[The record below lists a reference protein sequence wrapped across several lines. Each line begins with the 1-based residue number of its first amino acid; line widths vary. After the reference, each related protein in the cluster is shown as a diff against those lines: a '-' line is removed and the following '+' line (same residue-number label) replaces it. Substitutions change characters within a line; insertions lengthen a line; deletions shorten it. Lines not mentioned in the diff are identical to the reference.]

1 VSIEMS
7 ADAVTFIAD
16 ELIEE
21 AKGQTGFDDFGD
33 LPYREGLE
41 TLLETYDRNI
51 KDADG
56 RKRCR
61 DRVVMQLATR
71 LKCEN
76 AFKAIPEYAEQEI
89 KAPIFVTGLPR
100 SGTSALLNLLV
111 AAPENRGLLQ
121 WEVQF
126 PDPWPDSKPGVE
138 DPRYPFLVKALEET
152 RNSDFAKIHFVDA
165 DTPEECVLLHAFAF
179 TGVQL
184 GFEIMLEPY
193 RSWLLRQDLEP
204 MYAYQK
210 KQMQMLNWRNP
221 GQQWMLKA
229 PAHMWGIDA
238 ILKVFPDARF
248 VWCHRDPQKVVP
260 SINSMNKVV
269 LGMYAG
275 DYSHLDS
282 GEIGRAV
289 MDWYAMSL
297 EQGLAMREK
306 LPENLF
312 VDCSQA
318 QFVEDPMSVV
328 QSVYDAFDLTLSTE
342 SRGVLQSHIDANPK
356 GKHGKHEYDLAEYG
370 LTSELIAD
378 RFAFYTQGERWP
390 ISD

>member
-1 VSIEMS
+1 MS
-7 ADAVTFIAD
+7 DAVTFNAD
-16 ELIEE
+16 ELIAE
-21 AKGQTGFDDFGD
+21 AKGQTGFEDFGD
-33 LPYREGLE
+33 PPYREGLE
-41 TLLETYDRNI
+41 TILETYDRNI
-51 KDADG
+51 RDEAG

-76 AFKAIPEYAEQEI
+76 AFKTIPEVAEQEI
-89 KAPIFVTGLPR
+89 VAPIFVTGLPR

-111 AAPENRGLLQ
+111 SAPENRGLLQ

-126 PDPWPDSKPGVE
+126 PDPWPDNKPGE
-138 DPRYPFLVKALEET
+138 KDPRYDFLAAALEET
-152 RNSDFAKIHFVDA
+152 RNSEFAKIHFVDA
-165 DTPEECVLLHAFAF
+165 DTPEECVLLHAYAF

-193 RSWLLRQDLEP
+193 RSWLLAQDLEP

-210 KQMQMLNWRNP
+210 RQMQLLNWRNP

-229 PAHMWGIDA
+229 PAHMWGIDD

-269 LGMYAG
+269 MNMYAG
-275 DYSHLDS
+275 DYSHMDA

-297 EQGLAMREK
+297 ENGLAMRDR
-306 LPENLF
+306 LPPELF

-318 QFVEDPMSVV
+318 QFVADPMGVV
-328 QSVYDAFDLTLSTE
+328 ESVYDAFGLTLSE
-342 SRGVLQSHIDANPK
+342 ASRGVLQSHIDANPK
-356 GKHGKHEYDLAEYG
+356 GKHGRHQYDLAEYG
-370 LTSELIAD
+370 LTEELISE
-378 RFAFYTQGERWP
+378 RFAFYTQDGRFP

>member
-1 VSIEMS
+1 MTDTIATFD
-7 ADAVTFIAD
+7 ADALIA
-16 ELIEE
+16 E
-21 AKGQTGFDDFGD
+21 AVAQTGFDDFGD
-33 LPYREGLE
+33 MPYREGLDV
-41 TLLETYDRNI
+41 LLETYDRHI
-51 KDADG
+51 EDPEG
-56 RKRCR
+56 RARCR
-61 DRVVMQLATR
+61 QRVQMQLATR

-76 AFKAIPEYAEQEI
+76 AFKTIPEVAEQTI
-89 KAPIFVTGLPR
+89 SAPIFVTGLPR

-111 AAPENRGLLQ
+111 AAPDNRGLLQ

-126 PDPWPDSKPGVE
+126 PDPWPDSKPGE
-138 DPRYPFLVKALEET
+138 QDPRYPFLVKALEES
-152 RNSDFAKIHFVDA
+152 RDSEFAKIHFVDA
-165 DTPEECVLLHAFAF
+165 DTPEECVLLHAYAF

-193 RSWLLRQDLEP
+193 RSWILAQDLTP
-204 MYAYQK
+204 LYAYQK
-210 KQMQMLNWRNP
+210 KLMQLLNWRNP

-238 ILKVFPDARF
+238 ILEVFPDARF

-275 DYSHLDS
+275 DTSHLDM
-282 GEIGRAV
+282 GELGRAV

-297 EQGLAMREK
+297 QQGLAMRDK
-306 LPENLF
+306 LPPELF

-318 QFVEDPMSVV
+318 EFVADPMGVV
-328 QSVYDAFDLTLSTE
+328 QRVYDSFDLPLTDE
-342 SRGVLQSHIDANPK
+342 SRAAMQAHIDANPK

-370 LTSELIAD
+370 LTADLIAD
-378 RFAFYTQGERWP
+378 RFAFYTSDSRWP